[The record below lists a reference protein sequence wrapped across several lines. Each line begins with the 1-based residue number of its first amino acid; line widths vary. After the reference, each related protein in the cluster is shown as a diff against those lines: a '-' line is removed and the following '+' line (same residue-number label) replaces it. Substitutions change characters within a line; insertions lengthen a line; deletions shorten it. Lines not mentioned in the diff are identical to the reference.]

1 MGYANR
7 GSTMALINLL
17 EIYNA
22 DRHLI
27 INNKYKNLRL
37 LRVDKLPAPSQIAE
51 GGSNWKWY
59 EYEIDFN
66 MQYIPAIY
74 CNNSQYYVTAE
85 VNNGKMKV
93 QVHAPVSVSM
103 TPEQVRDAV
112 TLYIFTEKSDP
123 DISGAG
129 LFIWNSDTKELVFN
143 SKTPYLRVVG
153 SHIKPE
159 ISTND
164 TAGIASVMPETT
176 FPCDK
181 VAAIMF
187 SMHEFQKSTP
197 QVVIHSSLKLNWL
210 SSNRIKA
217 HWLADGAI
225 FNPGGDIHI
234 PGGVFRATCILFVNV
249 TGY

>member
-1 MGYANR
+1 
-7 GSTMALINLL
+7 MALINFL

-51 GGSNWKWY
+51 GGSNWKWF
-59 EYEIDFN
+59 EYEIAFN

-74 CNNSQYYVTAE
+74 CSNPQYYVTAE
-85 VNNGKMKV
+85 ANGGKMTLR
-93 QVHAPVSVSM
+93 VHAPVSVSM
-103 TPEQVRDAV
+103 IQTQVHESI
-112 TLYIFTEKSDP
+112 TLYIFTQESDP
-123 DISGAG
+123 NTLGAG
-129 LFIWNSDTKELVFN
+129 LFMWDPDTKKLVFN

-153 SHIKPE
+153 SHIKSE
-159 ISTND
+159 ISSND
-164 TAGIASVMPETT
+164 SAGLAAVMPETS
-176 FPCDK
+176 FPCGK

-210 SSNRIKA
+210 SPNRIKA
-217 HWLADGAI
+217 YWLADGAI

>member
-1 MGYANR
+1 
-7 GSTMALINLL
+7 MALINFL

-37 LRVDKLPAPSQIAE
+37 LKVDKLPSPAGAS
-51 GGSNWKWY
+51 GDGSNWRYW

-66 MQYIPAIY
+66 MNYIPAIY
-74 CNNSQYYVTAE
+74 CDNFQYYITAE
-85 VNNGKMKV
+85 VNGGKMTL
-93 QVHAPVSVSM
+93 QVHAPASVPM
-103 TPEQVRDAV
+103 IPVQVHESI
-112 TLYIFTEKSDP
+112 TLYIFTQEADP
-123 DISGAG
+123 DTLGPG
-129 LFIWNSDTKELVFN
+129 LFIRDPDTKELVFN

-153 SHIKPE
+153 SHIKSE
-159 ISTND
+159 ISSND
-164 TAGIASVMPETT
+164 SAGLAAVMPETS
-176 FPCDK
+176 FPCGK

-187 SMHEFQKSTP
+187 SMHEFQRSTP
-197 QVVIHSSLKLNWL
+197 QVVVHSSLKLNWAG
-210 SSNRIKA
+210 SNRIKA
-217 HWLADGAI
+217 RWLADSAI

>member
-1 MGYANR
+1 
-7 GSTMALINLL
+7 MALINFL

-51 GGSNWKWY
+51 GGSNWKWF
-59 EYEIDFN
+59 EYEIAFN

-74 CNNSQYYVTAE
+74 CSNPQYYVTAE
-85 VNNGKMKV
+85 ANGGKMTLR
-93 QVHAPVSVSM
+93 VHAPVSVSM
-103 TPEQVRDAV
+103 IQTQVHESI
-112 TLYIFTEKSDP
+112 TLYIFTQESDP
-123 DISGAG
+123 NTLGAG
-129 LFIWNSDTKELVFN
+129 LFIWDPDTKKLVFN

-153 SHIKPE
+153 SHIKSE

-164 TAGIASVMPETT
+164 AAGLAAVMPETN
-176 FPCDK
+176 FPCAK

-210 SSNRIKA
+210 SPNRIKA
-217 HWLADGAI
+217 YWLADGAI

>member
-1 MGYANR
+1 
-7 GSTMALINLL
+7 MALINFL

-22 DRHLI
+22 DQHLI

-51 GGSNWKWY
+51 GGSNWKWF
-59 EYEIDFN
+59 EYEIPFS

-74 CNNSQYYVTAE
+74 CANAQYYVTAE
-85 VNNGKMKV
+85 INGEKMTIR
-93 QVHAPVSVSM
+93 VHAPVSVSM
-103 TPEQVRDAV
+103 TPEQVHDAV
-112 TLYIFTEKSDP
+112 MLYIFTEEVDSDT
-123 DISGAG
+123 SGAG
-129 LFIWNSDTKELVFN
+129 LFIWDPETKKLVFN

-153 SHIKPE
+153 SHIKSE

-176 FPCDK
+176 FSCGK

-197 QVVIHSSLKLNWL
+197 QVVVHSSLKLNWP
-210 SSNRIKA
+210 SSNRVKA
-217 HWLADGAI
+217 QWLVDGAI
-225 FNPGGDIHI
+225 VNPGGDIHI
-234 PGGVFRATCILFVNV
+234 PGGVFRATCILFINID
-249 TGY
+249 GY

>member
-1 MGYANR
+1 
-7 GSTMALINLL
+7 MALINFL

-51 GGSNWKWY
+51 GGSNWKWF
-59 EYEIDFN
+59 EYEIAFN

-74 CNNSQYYVTAE
+74 CSNPQYYVTAE
-85 VNNGKMKV
+85 ANGGKMTLR
-93 QVHAPVSVSM
+93 VHAPVSVSM
-103 TPEQVRDAV
+103 IQTQVHESI
-112 TLYIFTEKSDP
+112 TLYIFTQESDP
-123 DISGAG
+123 NTLGAG
-129 LFIWNSDTKELVFN
+129 LFIWDPDTKKLVFN
-143 SKTPYLRVVG
+143 SKTPYLRVIG
-153 SHIKPE
+153 SHIKSE

-164 TAGIASVMPETT
+164 AAGLAAVMPETN
-176 FPCDK
+176 FPCAK

-210 SSNRIKA
+210 SPNRIKA
-217 HWLADGAI
+217 YWLADGAI

>member
-1 MGYANR
+1 
-7 GSTMALINLL
+7 MALINFL

-51 GGSNWKWY
+51 GGSNWKWF
-59 EYEIDFN
+59 EYEIAFN

-74 CNNSQYYVTAE
+74 CSNPQYYVTAE
-85 VNNGKMKV
+85 ANGGKMTLR
-93 QVHAPVSVSM
+93 VHAPVSVSM
-103 TPEQVRDAV
+103 IQTQVHESI
-112 TLYIFTEKSDP
+112 TLYIFTQESDP
-123 DISGAG
+123 NTLGAG
-129 LFIWNSDTKELVFN
+129 LFIWDPDTKKLVFN

-153 SHIKPE
+153 SHIKSE

-164 TAGIASVMPETT
+164 AAGLAAVMPETT
-176 FPCDK
+176 FPCAK

-234 PGGVFRATCILFVNV
+234 PGGVFRSTCILFVNV

>member
-1 MGYANR
+1 
-7 GSTMALINLL
+7 MALINFL

-51 GGSNWKWY
+51 GGSNWKWF
-59 EYEIDFN
+59 EYEIAFN

-74 CNNSQYYVTAE
+74 CSNPQYYVTAE
-85 VNNGKMKV
+85 ANGGKMTLR
-93 QVHAPVSVSM
+93 VHAPVSVSM
-103 TPEQVRDAV
+103 IQTQVHESI
-112 TLYIFTEKSDP
+112 TLYIFTQESDP
-123 DISGAG
+123 NTLGAG
-129 LFIWNSDTKELVFN
+129 LFIWDPDTKKLVFN

-153 SHIKPE
+153 SHIKSE

-164 TAGIASVMPETT
+164 AAGLAAVMPETN
-176 FPCDK
+176 FPCAK

-210 SSNRIKA
+210 SPNRIKA
-217 HWLADGAI
+217 YWLADGAI

-234 PGGVFRATCILFVNV
+234 PGGVLRATCILFVNV
-249 TGY
+249 TNY

>member
-1 MGYANR
+1 
-7 GSTMALINLL
+7 MALINFL

-51 GGSNWKWY
+51 GGSNWKWF
-59 EYEIDFN
+59 EYEIAFN

-74 CNNSQYYVTAE
+74 CSNPQYYVTAE
-85 VNNGKMKV
+85 ANGGKMTLR
-93 QVHAPVSVSM
+93 VHAPVSVSM
-103 TPEQVRDAV
+103 IQTQVHESI
-112 TLYIFTEKSDP
+112 TLYIFTQESDP
-123 DISGAG
+123 NTLGAG
-129 LFIWNSDTKELVFN
+129 LFIWDPDTKKLVFN

-153 SHIKPE
+153 SHIKSE
-159 ISTND
+159 ISSND
-164 TAGIASVMPETT
+164 SAGLAAVMPEAS
-176 FPCDK
+176 FPCAK

>member
-1 MGYANR
+1 
-7 GSTMALINLL
+7 MALINFL

-51 GGSNWKWY
+51 GGSNWKWF
-59 EYEIDFN
+59 EYEIAFN

-74 CNNSQYYVTAE
+74 CSNPQYYVTAE
-85 VNNGKMKV
+85 ANGGKMTLR
-93 QVHAPVSVSM
+93 VHAPVSVSM
-103 TPEQVRDAV
+103 IQTQVHESI
-112 TLYIFTEKSDP
+112 TLYIFTQESDP
-123 DISGAG
+123 NTLGAG
-129 LFIWNSDTKELVFN
+129 LFIWDPDTKKLVFN

-153 SHIKPE
+153 SHIKSE
-159 ISTND
+159 ISSND
-164 TAGIASVMPETT
+164 SAGLAAVMPETS
-176 FPCDK
+176 FPCGK

-210 SSNRIKA
+210 SPNRIKA
-217 HWLADGAI
+217 YWLADGAI

>member
-1 MGYANR
+1 
-7 GSTMALINLL
+7 MALINFL

-22 DRHLI
+22 DQHLI

-59 EYEIDFN
+59 EYEIPFS

-74 CNNSQYYVTAE
+74 CANAQYYVTAE
-85 VNNGKMKV
+85 INGGKMTI
-93 QVHAPVSVSM
+93 QVHAPISVSM
-103 TPEQVRDAV
+103 TIAEAHEAI
-112 TLYIFTEKSDP
+112 TLYIFTDEAYADTT
-123 DISGAG
+123 GAG
-129 LFIWNSDTKELVFN
+129 LFIWDPETKKLVFN

-153 SHIKPE
+153 SYIKSE
-159 ISTND
+159 ISSD
-164 TAGIASVMPETT
+164 DAAGLAAVMPETS
-176 FPCDK
+176 FPCGK

-187 SMHEFQKSTP
+187 SVHEFQRSTP
-197 QVVIHSSLKLNWL
+197 QVVVHSSLKLNWAG
-210 SSNRIKA
+210 SNRIKA
-217 HWLADGAI
+217 RWLADSAI

>member
-1 MGYANR
+1 
-7 GSTMALINLL
+7 MALINFL

-37 LRVDKLPAPSQIAE
+37 LKVDKRPSPT
-51 GGSNWKWY
+51 GVSGDGSNWKYW

-66 MQYIPAIY
+66 MNYIPAIY
-74 CNNSQYYVTAE
+74 CANSQYYVTAE
-85 VNNGKMKV
+85 VSGGKMTI
-93 QVHAPVSVSM
+93 QVHAPASVSM
-103 TPEQVRDAV
+103 TAGQVHDAV
-112 TLYIFTEKSDP
+112 TLYIFTEEADSDT
-123 DISGAG
+123 SGAG
-129 LFIWNSDTKELVFN
+129 LFIWDSETRKLVFN

-153 SHIKPE
+153 SHIKSE

-164 TAGIASVMPETT
+164 AAGLAAVMPETT
-176 FPCDK
+176 FPCAK

-210 SSNRIKA
+210 SPNRIKA
-217 HWLADGAI
+217 YWLADGAI

>member
-1 MGYANR
+1 
-7 GSTMALINLL
+7 MALINFL

-51 GGSNWKWY
+51 GGSNWKWF
-59 EYEIDFN
+59 EYEIAFN

-74 CNNSQYYVTAE
+74 CSNPQYYVTAE
-85 VNNGKMKV
+85 ANGGKMTLR
-93 QVHAPVSVSM
+93 VHAPVSVSM
-103 TPEQVRDAV
+103 IQTQVHESI
-112 TLYIFTEKSDP
+112 TLYIFTQESDP
-123 DISGAG
+123 NTLGAG
-129 LFIWNSDTKELVFN
+129 LFIWDPNTKKLVFN

-153 SHIKPE
+153 SHIKSE

-164 TAGIASVMPETT
+164 AAGLAAVMPETN
-176 FPCDK
+176 FPCAK

-210 SSNRIKA
+210 SPNRIKA
-217 HWLADGAI
+217 YWLADGAI

>member
-1 MGYANR
+1 
-7 GSTMALINLL
+7 MALINFL

-51 GGSNWKWY
+51 GGSNWKWF
-59 EYEIDFN
+59 EYEIAFN

-74 CNNSQYYVTAE
+74 CSNPQYYVTAE
-85 VNNGKMKV
+85 ANGGKMTLR
-93 QVHAPVSVSM
+93 VHAPVSVSM
-103 TPEQVRDAV
+103 IQTQVHESI
-112 TLYIFTEKSDP
+112 TLYIFTQESDP
-123 DISGAG
+123 NTLGAG
-129 LFIWNSDTKELVFN
+129 LFIWDPDTKKLVFN

-153 SHIKPE
+153 SHIKSE

-164 TAGIASVMPETT
+164 AAGLAAVMPETN
-176 FPCDK
+176 FPCAK

-210 SSNRIKA
+210 SPNRIKA
-217 HWLADGAI
+217 YWLANGAI

-234 PGGVFRATCILFVNV
+234 PGGVLRATCILFVNV
-249 TGY
+249 TNY

>member
-1 MGYANR
+1 
-7 GSTMALINLL
+7 MALINFL

-51 GGSNWKWY
+51 GGSNWKWF
-59 EYEIDFN
+59 EYEIAFN

-74 CNNSQYYVTAE
+74 CSNPQYYVTAE
-85 VNNGKMKV
+85 ANGGKMTLR
-93 QVHAPVSVSM
+93 VHAPVSVSM
-103 TPEQVRDAV
+103 IQTQVHESI
-112 TLYIFTEKSDP
+112 TLYIFTQESDP
-123 DISGAG
+123 NTLGAG
-129 LFIWNSDTKELVFN
+129 LFIWDPDTKKLVFN

-153 SHIKPE
+153 SHIKSE

-164 TAGIASVMPETT
+164 AAGLAAVMPETN
-176 FPCDK
+176 FPCAK

-210 SSNRIKA
+210 SPNRIKA

>member
-1 MGYANR
+1 
-7 GSTMALINLL
+7 MALINFL

-51 GGSNWKWY
+51 GGSNWKWF
-59 EYEIDFN
+59 EYEIAFN

-74 CNNSQYYVTAE
+74 CSNPQYYVTAE
-85 VNNGKMKV
+85 ANGGKMTLR
-93 QVHAPVSVSM
+93 VHAPVSVSM
-103 TPEQVRDAV
+103 IQTQVHDAV
-112 TLYIFTEKSDP
+112 TLYIFTEEADSDT
-123 DISGAG
+123 SGAG
-129 LFIWNSDTKELVFN
+129 VFIWDPETRKLVFN

-153 SHIKPE
+153 SHIKSE

-164 TAGIASVMPETT
+164 AAGLAAVMPETN
-176 FPCDK
+176 FPCAK

>member
-1 MGYANR
+1 
-7 GSTMALINLL
+7 MALINFL

-37 LRVDKLPAPSQIAE
+37 LKVDKLPLPKE
-51 GGSNWKWY
+51 MGGNGGWRYW
-59 EYEIDFN
+59 EYEIPFGLN
-66 MQYIPAIY
+66 YLPAIH
-74 CNNSQYYVTAE
+74 CNQSQYYVTTEAMA
-85 VNNGKMKV
+85 GKMI
-93 QVHAPVSVSM
+93 VHIQAHDSVSM
-103 TPEQVRDAV
+103 TKEQVHDAV
-112 TLYIFTEKSDP
+112 TLYIFTEQVEQDT
-123 DISGAG
+123 SGVG
-129 LFIWNSDTKELVFN
+129 LFIWDPETKQLVFN

-153 SHIKPE
+153 SHIKSE

-164 TAGIASVMPETT
+164 AAGLAAVMPETN
-176 FPCDK
+176 FPCAK

-210 SSNRIKA
+210 SPNRIKA
-217 HWLADGAI
+217 YWLANGAI

>member
-1 MGYANR
+1 
-7 GSTMALINLL
+7 MALINFL

-51 GGSNWKWY
+51 GGSNWKWF
-59 EYEIDFN
+59 EYEIAFN

-74 CNNSQYYVTAE
+74 CSNPQYYVTAE
-85 VNNGKMKV
+85 ANGGKMTLR
-93 QVHAPVSVSM
+93 VHAPISVSM
-103 TPEQVRDAV
+103 IQTQVHESI
-112 TLYIFTEKSDP
+112 TLYIFTQESDP
-123 DISGAG
+123 NTLGAG
-129 LFIWNSDTKELVFN
+129 LFIWDPDTKKLVFN

-153 SHIKPE
+153 SHIKSE

-164 TAGIASVMPETT
+164 AAGLAAVMPETN
-176 FPCDK
+176 FPCAK

-210 SSNRIKA
+210 SPNRIKA
-217 HWLADGAI
+217 YWLADGAI

>member
-1 MGYANR
+1 
-7 GSTMALINLL
+7 MALINLL

-37 LRVDKLPAPSQIAE
+37 LRVDKLPAPSQISE
-51 GGSNWKWY
+51 GGGNWKWY

-66 MQYIPAIY
+66 MQYIPAVY
-74 CNNSQYYVTAE
+74 CGNPQYYVTAE
-85 VNNGKMKV
+85 LNGGKMTV
-93 QVHAPVSVSM
+93 QVHAPASVSM
-103 TPEQVRDAV
+103 TAGQVHDAV
-112 TLYIFTEKSDP
+112 TLYIFTEEADSDT
-123 DISGAG
+123 SGSG
-129 LFIWNSDTKELVFN
+129 VFIWDPETRKLVFN

-153 SHIKPE
+153 SHIKSE

-164 TAGIASVMPETT
+164 AAGLAAVMPETN
-176 FPCDK
+176 FPCAK

-210 SSNRIKA
+210 SPNRIKA
-217 HWLADGAI
+217 YWLADGAI